1 MARFASCA
9 FLRSALATSQQI
21 SLRLCSLCVC
31 VFYRI
36 GSTLRLRHFR
46 LERPPPLVLTQIC
59 GTCVPWLE
67 RRQRCSFNKQLA
79 GEILLPTSHSI
90 APMMMISECCFF
102 VCGAFLSSCCPS
114 ALRNFRSN
122 NMRAW
127 TNEACRSLPVP
138 AQCTNCQHMHW
149 RNIVSCP
156 WSCGAVSA
164 FYYPSGQRLH
174 HRARRVYHLALL
186 PLDRPS
192 EQVLRS

>member
-1 MARFASCA
+1 MRFTA
-9 FLRSALATSQQI
+9 LRTCYVATNFAQTVFAV
-21 SLRLCSLCVC
+21 CVC
-31 VFYRI
+31 FLSHRKYAAVAP
-36 GSTLRLRHFR
+36 L
-46 LERPPPLVLTQIC
+46 PPRTPSPTRSDTDLWHMC
-59 GTCVPWLE
+59 AWLE

-102 VCGAFLSSCCPS
+102 VCGAFLSSCCSS
-114 ALRNFRSN
+114 ALGNFRSN

-127 TNEACRSLPVP
+127 TNEACGSLPVP

-164 FYYPSGQRLH
+164 FYYPFGQRLH